1 MSEQYRNLDQSINL
15 DDIKKSFE
23 SRRAIPTPSADIEES
38 VTVGGDFA
46 NRLMGEKVESNVV
59 AHHAPT
65 DYEATSYAYT
75 STETIHNPDIQ
86 TYVGDP
92 YMGNTNGVAITPAEH
107 SSYNGPGLVIKND
120 ELIKKKEQLPK
131 YTGVTPDTQSSI
143 DKYMAEFDADI
154 EMMRE
159 QNEELKEELGIE
171 DEDDETPEEDPG
183 MTKDEFQ
190 EKYNQA
196 VVIIDKTGFGKV
208 INFTEEEHEKL
219 EKAKKIKL
227 EEVETI
233 SLDTIK
239 TKKPKKKDIDKI
251 IKRVTS
257 ITTTNIV
264 LPLSGYTAEVKGCSA
279 YELISLIDQN
289 ENALLNAQNKWSL
302 IHSKLENTSL
312 GKMDFNEF
320 LMNTAASDYNTF
332 IYGLLCSTYPDDD
345 KMPLTCTKCKK
356 PFDHSYSVRS
366 LIRAEAMSDQL
377 KDTFMEIVDNSVT
390 EASAKEVHD
399 KALISSVKRIRL
411 PQSGIIAEIYV
422 QSAYDLINKSIKDLN
437 DNTDEKYTQ
446 TAVLST
452 LINTFYVPDPDEPG
466 SYFEVTNGADISKTL
481 YTLNEIDVLIIRK
494 MGEELLDGM
503 NISYGLMDITCPHC
517 GNYIPFIE
525 LELENILFYRYRQAL
540 NTVIE

>member
-1 MSEQYRNLDQSINL
+1 MNERFNNNLDNSINL
-15 DDIKKSFE
+15 DDIKKTFE
-23 SRRAIPTPSADIEES
+23 SRRAVPVSSFDGEES

-46 NRLMGEKVESNVV
+46 SRLMGEKIESNVV
-59 AHHAPT
+59 THSVPT
-65 DYEATSYAYT
+65 ENGADYETNVRVYDEHTPVYT
-75 STETIHNPDIQ
+75 
-86 TYVGDP
+86 GDP
-92 YMGNTNGVAITPAEH
+92 YTDGSSLNSNYIH
-107 SSYNGPGLVIKND
+107 SSPTYTGPGLVINNN
-120 ELIKKKEQLPK
+120 ELVEAEEPRPR
-131 YTGVTPDTQSSI
+131 YTGITPDTQDSI
-143 DKYMAEFDADI
+143 DKYLSEFDADI
-154 EMMRE
+154 EAMKE
-159 QNEELKEELGIE
+159 HNEELKEELGIE
-171 DEDDETPEEDPG
+171 DDEEENPG
-183 MTKDEFQ
+183 MTRDEFE

-208 INFTEEEHEKL
+208 INFTDEEHEKL

-233 SLDTIK
+233 SLESIK

-251 IKRVTS
+251 IKRVS
-257 ITTTNIV
+257 NIMTTNIV

-320 LMNTAASDYNTF
+320 LLNTAASDYNTF

-356 PFDHSYSVRS
+356 PFDHAYSVRS

-390 EASAKEVHD
+390 EASAKEVHN
-399 KALISSVKRIRL
+399 KALISEVKRIKL

-452 LINTFYVPDPDEPG
+452 LINTFYIPDPDEPG
-466 SYFEVTNGADISKTL
+466 SYYEVSNGADISKTL

-503 NISYGLMDITCPHC
+503 NVSYGLMNITCPHC

-540 NTVIE
+540 NTAIE